1 MASTPQDSKRN
12 QGSRGPSPGGQPQ
25 KPPSEDIFDYP
36 VASNDDED
44 LGIAA
49 PDGDTGKEKSRNDSV
64 ESDKQGRSE
73 R

>member
-1 MASTPQDSKRN
+1 MASTPQGSNRN
-12 QGSRGPSPGGQPQ
+12 QRSSGPSKVGQPQ
-25 KPPSEDIFDYP
+25 QSPKEGIVDYP

-49 PDGDTGKEKSRNDSV
+49 PDGGIAKDKSRNDSV
-64 ESDKQGRSE
+64 ESDKRDHSE

>member
-1 MASTPQDSKRN
+1 MSSTPQGNHRN
-12 QGSRGPSPGGQPQ
+12 QPSHGQSPSGHPQ
-25 KPPSEDIFDYP
+25 QAPKEDIVDYP

-49 PDGDTGKEKSRNDSV
+49 PDSDNAQNKNRNDSV
-64 ESDKQGRSE
+64 ESDKRGHSE